1 MKKVSFVFLCVLMI
15 VIINSCDFSSR
26 NNENGFGKLQLN
38 ISHSIKAD
46 TFNYINEAGNK
57 FMISEIQY
65 FISDIKLYGKKGD
78 TIILDKY
85 NDIHYIDTDIPET
98 FVYFPVDSVKPGVY
112 DKMSFT
118 FGINEKKN
126 KSRLFV
132 NPPES
137 FMFWPEFLGG
147 GYHYMK
153 LNGKWLDSLNQPKV
167 FNFHLGIGQNYD
179 EDRNVVGFV
188 QNYFEVS
195 LENSSVEIKPSE
207 IAQVDIVMQV
217 ENWFRS
223 PNIWD
228 FNKYG
233 GKIMQNQKAIS
244 LACENGHDIFL
255 IKSVKYKDLN

>member
-1 MKKVSFVFLCVLMI
+1 MKKGLFVFLGVLMI
-15 VIINSCDFSSR
+15 GIFNSCDFSSR
-26 NNENGFGKLQLN
+26 DKGDFGKLQLD
-38 ISHSIKAD
+38 ISHSIKTD
-46 TFNYINEAGNK
+46 TFNYINAAGNK
-57 FMISEIQY
+57 YMISEIQY
-65 FISDIKLYGKKGD
+65 FISDIKLYKKNGD
-78 TIILDKY
+78 TIVLDNY
-85 NDIHYIDTDIPET
+85 NDIHYVDTDIPET
-98 FVYFPVDSVKPGVY
+98 FVYTPADSVKTGVY
-112 DKMSFT
+112 DKISFT

-126 KSRLFV
+126 ISRLFV

-153 LNGKWLDSLNQPKV
+153 LNGKWLDSLNKPKV

-179 EDRNVVGFV
+179 ENRNVTGFV

-195 LENSSVEIKPSE
+195 LENSSIEIKPSKLTE
-207 IAQVDIVMQV
+207 IDIVMQV

-244 LACENGHDIFL
+244 LACENGHDVFL
-255 IKSVKYKDLN
+255 IKSVKYRDLN

>member
-1 MKKVSFVFLCVLMI
+1 MEKRTFISFCVFMI
-15 VIINSCDFSSR
+15 FSIYSCDFSSQ
-26 NNENGFGKLQLN
+26 NNKVEFGKLQMN

-46 TFNYINEAGNK
+46 TFNYINAAGNK

-65 FISDIKLYGKKGD
+65 FISDIKLYGKNGD
-78 TIILDKY
+78 TIVLNKY
-85 NDIHYIDTDIPET
+85 NDIHYVDTDIPAT
-98 FVYFPVDSVKPGVY
+98 FVYSPSDSIKVGVY

-118 FGINEKKN
+118 FGINGKKN
-126 KSRLFV
+126 KSHLFV

-137 FMFWPEFLGG
+137 FMFWPEYLGG

-153 LNGKWLDSLNQPKV
+153 LNGKWLDTLNQPKV

-179 EDRNVVGFV
+179 ESRNVTNFV
-188 QNYFEVS
+188 QNYFEVNM
-195 LENSSVEIKPSE
+195 ENSSVEVKPSE
-207 IAQVDIVMQV
+207 VAEINVVMLV

-244 LACENGHDIFL
+244 LACENGHDVFL

>member
-1 MKKVSFVFLCVLMI
+1 MKKGIFVFLGVLMI
-15 VIINSCDFSSR
+15 GIFNSCDFSSR
-26 NNENGFGKLQLN
+26 DKGDFGKLQLD
-38 ISHSIKAD
+38 ISHSIKTD
-46 TFNYINEAGNK
+46 TFNYINAAGNK
-57 FMISEIQY
+57 YMISEIQY
-65 FISDIKLYGKKGD
+65 FISDIKLYKKNGD
-78 TIILDKY
+78 TIVLDKY
-85 NDIHYIDTDIPET
+85 NDIHYVDTDIPET
-98 FVYFPVDSVKPGVY
+98 FVYTPADSIKTGVY
-112 DKMSFT
+112 DKISFT

-126 KSRLFV
+126 ISRLFV

-153 LNGKWLDSLNQPKV
+153 LNGKWLDSLNRPKV

-179 EDRNVVGFV
+179 GNRNVTGYV

-195 LENSSVEIKPSE
+195 LENSSIEIKPSE
-207 IAQVDIVMQV
+207 LTEIDIVMQV

-244 LACENGHDIFL
+244 LACENGHDVFL
-255 IKSVKYKDLN
+255 IKSVKYRDLN

>member
-1 MKKVSFVFLCVLMI
+1 MI